1 MPKKKRKKKPR
12 LTKEQRTRKKR
23 AERIAI
29 RRIAKE
35 EGITQKEAR
44 KLYKDAVVEV
54 LFTRPRKAARRN
66 FIEIA
71 PRKFREI
78 PPGKPIREIYA
89 VGPVLSV
96 GDVSRAIKMR
106 QYWELVNIL
115 SDEKKMSIK
124 AVRRG
129 IKTGKFGIWDLYP
142 DSKRKTRSKA
152 A

>member
-1 MPKKKRKKKPR
+1 MPKKKKPR
-12 LTKEQRTRKKR
+12 LTKEQRSRKKK
-23 AERIAI
+23 AEKIAI

-54 LFTRPRKAARRN
+54 LYIRPRKRARRR

-78 PPGKPIREIYA
+78 PEGKPIRETEA

-115 SDEKKMSIK
+115 ADEKKMSIK
-124 AVRRG
+124 AVRKG
-129 IKTGKFGIWDLYP
+129 IKTGKFGVWDLYP
-142 DSKRKTRSKA
+142 DSKRYAKGKA